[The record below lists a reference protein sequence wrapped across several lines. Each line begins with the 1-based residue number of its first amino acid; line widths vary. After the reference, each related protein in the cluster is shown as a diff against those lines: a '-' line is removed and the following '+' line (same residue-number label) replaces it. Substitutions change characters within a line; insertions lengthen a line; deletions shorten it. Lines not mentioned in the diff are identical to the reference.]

1 MTIRKI
7 IKNDLNDKRI
17 TSKCNSIHYLHK
29 DESILTDT
37 YIEYEILSKKYSD
50 YAGDNSIAENY
61 LIQVDI
67 FSKANFSDLE
77 EVIEAVLKE
86 KGYRFVESVDL
97 YEDDTKLYHLSSRY
111 RYKKIKVS

>member
-1 MTIRKI
+1 MNIRKI

-17 TSKCNSIHYLHK
+17 IELCNSIHYVHK

-50 YAGDNSIAENY
+50 YAGDYNIAESY

-67 FSKANFSDLE
+67 FSKTNFTELE
-77 EVIEAVLKE
+77 EIIETVLKE
-86 KGYRFVESVDL
+86 KGYRFVESVDS
-97 YEDDTKLYHLSSRY
+97 YEDDTKLYHLASRY
-111 RYKKIKVS
+111 RYKKIKAD